1 VLTEWQDPQQA
12 STVLTPPSSTKGFSE
27 LTCVPPDVPESPLRA
42 GPDSVSPV
50 ARGFLTVSAEEVGV
64 LEEGEMASKALW
76 RQARSIPGTSRG
88 H

>member
-1 VLTEWQDPQQA
+1 MVLSAD
-12 STVLTPPSSTKGFSE
+12 LPSSPKGVSA
-27 LTCVPPDVPESPLRA
+27 LIRVPPDLPVSPLRA
-42 GPDSVSPV
+42 GPDSGSPT
-50 ARGFLTVSAEEVGV
+50 ARGFLTVSAEEVRV